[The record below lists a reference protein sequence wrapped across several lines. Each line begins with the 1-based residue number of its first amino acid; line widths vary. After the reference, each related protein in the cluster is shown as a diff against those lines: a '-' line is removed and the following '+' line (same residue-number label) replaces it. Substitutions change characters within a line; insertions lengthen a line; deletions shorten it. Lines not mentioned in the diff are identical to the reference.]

1 VYGVQDPR
9 GGEGGARLGRV
20 VHERASGKHGHE
32 FFSQISMVMM
42 VMKVPKA
49 DMVINVPRERIIVN
63 YQRVSMVLSVPGAS
77 MKNMLICHQEAWI

>member
-1 VYGVQDPR
+1 
-9 GGEGGARLGRV
+9 V

-49 DMVINVPRERIIVN
+49 DMVINVPNCEFVASKHGSQRAGGKHEKYVN
-63 YQRVSMVLSVPGAS
+63 FP
-77 MKNMLICHQEAWI
+77 